1 MPGYGR
7 LEQEETLAGMI
18 WKNNWQWHP
27 KHGQLHG
34 RRVVH
39 AGRLVRYRLGT
50 GAMHRPYGLEENE
63 KKGALQLGRLLLSR
77 EGKES
82 FGAAQE
88 IGPCLGRDLGPS

>member
-1 MPGYGR
+1 MGSCM
-7 LEQEETLAGMI
+7 AM
-18 WKNNWQWHP
+18 
-27 KHGQLHG
+27 

-50 GAMHRPYGLEENE
+50 GAMHWPCGLEENE

-82 FGAAQE
+82 FGATQE